1 MKKEH
6 YYFHPK
12 ITFAR
17 FKKLTK
23 GTGGDIQPEHIDEV
37 LWRGLRDRSFNLGV
51 DLTDKDDPVFITTKN
66 IPDGAKLIK

>member
-23 GTGGDIQPEHIDEV
+23 GTGGDIQPMHIDEI
-37 LWRGLRDRSFNLGV
+37 LWKGLRDRNWNIGIDPKSP
-51 DLTDKDDPVFITTKN
+51 DDPIVITVKN
-66 IPDGAKLIK
+66 LPAKAKLIR